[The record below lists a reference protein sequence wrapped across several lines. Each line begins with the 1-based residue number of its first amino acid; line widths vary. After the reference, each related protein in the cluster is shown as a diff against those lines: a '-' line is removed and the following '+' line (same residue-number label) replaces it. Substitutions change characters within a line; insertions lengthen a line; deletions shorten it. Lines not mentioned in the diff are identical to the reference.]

1 MYLNKKNLLS
11 IGSKY
16 LNKLNLIAR
25 ASMSDLVNYVYAL
38 KSSSYNYAQ
47 MTSEVTVQDDGILSF
62 YILPKVSSAQMDILR
77 SSTGSAFIFY
87 RQSDGRFRV
96 ATDDGSLFTFSVN
109 LNLVT
114 PSFVMIRFLSNSCEL
129 YVNNELYDAKTGGHT
144 TFTVDKI
151 GEGVTTFGVTLGNE
165 VSYPMLTESIAETN
179 TSDEIGGN
187 NLTYVGIDA
196 VLDESKY
203 IKVADND

>member
-1 MYLNKKNLLS
+1 MPYSELL
-11 IGSKY
+11 
-16 LNKLNLIAR
+16 KLNLGLGLGDSRKSNEYIQFF
-25 ASMSDLVNYVYAL
+25 YAL
-38 KSSSYNYAQ
+38 KSSSYDYAQ
-47 MTSEVTVQDDGILSF
+47 MTSEVTVPDNGILSF
-62 YILPKVSSAQMDILR
+62 YILPEISSTQMDILR

-96 ATDDGSLFTFSVN
+96 GTDDGSLFTFSVN

-129 YVNNELYDAKTGGHT
+129 YINNELYDTKTGSHT
-144 TFTVDKI
+144 TFTVDKM
-151 GEGVTTFGVTLGNE
+151 GEGVTTFGVTLGNQA
-165 VSYPMLTESIAETN
+165 SYPMLTESIGETN
-179 TSDEIGGN
+179 TTDEIGGN

-196 VLDESKY
+196 ILDEAKY